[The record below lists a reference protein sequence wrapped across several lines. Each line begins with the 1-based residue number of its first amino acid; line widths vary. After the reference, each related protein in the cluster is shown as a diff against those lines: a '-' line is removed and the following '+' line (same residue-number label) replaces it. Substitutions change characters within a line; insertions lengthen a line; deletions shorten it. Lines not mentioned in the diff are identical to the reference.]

1 MRGDTKEA
9 RLKRKEYADK
19 RWQAKEKK
27 VKEGD
32 EVLLKRE
39 KSTTKSP
46 WDPKPFKV
54 VQVEGSR
61 VTARRGEEKK
71 ARAKN
76 HVKVVKVRPDYLRVE
91 ETFTEACETQA
102 GTGLPSL
109 CQAEA
114 KIPGKQL
121 HHECLI
127 FSVLAYPRNCLN
139 TMIYLALPKQTCI
152 V

>member
-1 MRGDTKEA
+1 M
-9 RLKRKEYADK
+9 
-19 RWQAKEKK
+19 
-27 VKEGD
+27 KEGD

-54 VQVEGSR
+54 VQR
-61 VTARRGEEKK
+61 RRAPMVTARRGEEKK
-71 ARAKN
+71 KARAKN
-76 HVKVVKVRPDYLRVE
+76 HVRVVKVHPDYLRDE

-121 HHECLI
+121 HHECLL
-127 FSVLAYPRNCLN
+127 FSVIAYPRNCLN
-139 TMIYLALPKQTCI
+139 TMIYCMINIRCSQEGGNKKLSLVQRMLSSPGGQFQLT
-152 V
+152 

>member
-1 MRGDTKEA
+1 M
-9 RLKRKEYADK
+9 
-19 RWQAKEKK
+19 
-27 VKEGD
+27 KEGD

-54 VQVEGSR
+54 VQR
-61 VTARRGEEKK
+61 RRAPMVTARRGEEKK
-71 ARAKN
+71 KARAKN
-76 HVKVVKVRPDYLRVE
+76 HVRVVKVHPDYLRDE

-121 HHECLI
+121 HHECLL
-127 FSVLAYPRNCLN
+127 FSVLTYPRSCLN
-139 TMIYLALPKQTCI
+139 TMIYLALP
-152 V
+152 